1 MLKRN
6 KSAKR
11 KVSQGMACWKGFC
24 LGLQHN
30 IKSTHCQQQKTSLSN
45 SKFFQITAT
54 VCSSLGNKHM
64 MLPSIKA
71 PGRIKVQGRVLPS
84 DAGGREMSE
93 DSRLFKLVTA
103 PRSRVMILHVIRSS
117 ETQSLSGKSVKTGLI
132 IEHWCLLVLAHAVL
146 RGKTSHCSIGNKY
159 VCSTAV
165 TSTSNWISL
174 GSCMLLMLGADIM

>member
-6 KSAKR
+6 FKR
-11 KVSQGMACWKGFC
+11 KVSQGIACWKGFS

-30 IKSTHCQQQKTSLSN
+30 IRSIRCQQQKTSLSN

-54 VCSSLGNKHM
+54 VCSSLGNKHG

-84 DAGGREMSE
+84 EAGGRKMSE
-93 DSRLFKLVTA
+93 DSRLFQLATS

-117 ETQSLSGKSVKTGLI
+117 ETQSLPGKPVKTGLI
-132 IEHWCLLVLAHAVL
+132 IEHWCLLTLADTVL
-146 RGKTSHCSIGNKY
+146 RGKISHCSVGNF
-159 VCSTAV
+159 
-165 TSTSNWISL
+165 TSMSIAQL
-174 GSCMLLMLGADIM
+174 